1 MWKCSV
7 SSLTAGEVLFWEQR
21 FGSRGL
27 LWAGNLGAIYIP
39 IPLLSTKNCFYD
51 VYQKTKTQLD
61 FMLRCQPLNET
72 IYLPRC

>member
-7 SSLTAGEVLFWEQR
+7 SSLTAGEVSFWEQR

-27 LWAGNLGAIYIP
+27 LWAGNLGATYIP

-51 VYQKTKTQLD
+51 VY
-61 FMLRCQPLNET
+61 
-72 IYLPRC
+72 